1 MYHNICIN
9 CFRSY
14 TGLSKR
20 NGAKLRESFSLATA
34 GHARL
39 VLSKTVPFFCTTL
52 YCQHQKGEKNGQE
65 NHPKNRPNYYFLLN
79 SLPGLG
85 RARDRFRRWD
95 TGSRT
100 WRWWIPED
108 EVLPAH
114 NFRGWTCRGVG
125 GEIASLVHGRTASQI
140 WLIWRF
146 ESFLRKTFITK
157 NMNQDWWVI
166 SFWCDVR
173 LSMH

>member
-1 MYHNICIN
+1 MSYPWTIHDG
-9 CFRSY
+9 CFRRVPQRASLRKADDAIGRREERVRLHLCPAHASFQVPDSTGSKIAQNIAQNGFLKRTYTTLIAY

-85 RARDRFRRWD
+85 RARDRFRR
-95 TGSRT
+95 
-100 WRWWIPED
+100 
-108 EVLPAH
+108 
-114 NFRGWTCRGVG
+114 
-125 GEIASLVHGRTASQI
+125 
-140 WLIWRF
+140 
-146 ESFLRKTFITK
+146 
-157 NMNQDWWVI
+157 
-166 SFWCDVR
+166 
-173 LSMH
+173 